1 MNKKIL
7 LTISK
12 ISAWILLV
20 FIIIYFITGFSM
32 TGRFGFKV
40 VDPNTAFSIHSGLAI
55 PMFIIF
61 LIHTVISTYLFM
73 MPKRRK

>member
-1 MNKKIL
+1 MNKKTL

-20 FIIIYFITGFSM
+20 LVIIYFITGFSM

-40 VDPNTAFSIHSGLAI
+40 VNPNTAFTIHSVLAI
-55 PMFIIF
+55 PLLIII
-61 LIHTVISTYLFM
+61 LIHAVVSICLFM
-73 MPKRRK
+73 RPRRKK